1 MSFPR
6 LNIDQLNILLM
17 LLSCAIAFIIPFEL
31 VLLSYAFLGP
41 AHYLTEISWLHDR
54 KYFTGVKWLWLPL
67 AALAAFM
74 VYISFVDKNN
84 IAASYIA
91 LVLGLSLSL
100 ALISPVSR
108 AYQALIGAGA
118 MIIFLALKG
127 IYPPFELAL
136 AILLP
141 TVIHIYVFT
150 GLFMLTGVLKS
161 KSRWGM
167 AACTLFVV
175 CGLSFFFVT
184 PSTLMLSP
192 DFISYNLGLFD
203 GLTDYLVNLLSFN
216 GTINGHSVLAFLSFA
231 YTYHYLNWF
240 SKTEVIKW
248 HFIPRARLYG
258 IVALYILSISIY
270 MINFK
275 AGFIVLTFLSL
286 AHVFMEF
293 PLNIVSLKT
302 IASSFPRKGVKN
314 A

>member
-1 MSFPR
+1 MSLPR

-17 LLSCAIAFIIPFEL
+17 LISCAIAFLIPFEL

-74 VYISFVDKNN
+74 VYVGFVDKNN
-84 IAASYIA
+84 VTASYVA
-91 LVLGLSLSL
+91 LALGLSLSL

-108 AYQALIGAGA
+108 AYKVMIGAGA
-118 MIIFLALKG
+118 LIAFLLLRG

-136 AILLP
+136 AVLLP

-150 GLFMLTGVLKS
+150 GLFMLTGVLKT

-167 AACTLFVV
+167 AAFALFLA
-175 CGLSFFFVT
+175 CGLSFFIIT
-184 PSTLMLSP
+184 PATLMMSP
-192 DFISYNLGLFD
+192 DFISYNLGAFD
-203 GLTDYLVNLLSFN
+203 GLTDYLVSILSFN
-216 GTINGHSVLAFLSFA
+216 GNINGHAVLAFLSFA

-248 HFIPRARLYG
+248 HLISRTRLYG
-258 IVALYILSISIY
+258 IIVLYLLSIGLY
-270 MINFK
+270 LINFK
-275 AGFIVLTFLSL
+275 VGFMVLTFLSL

-293 PLNIVSLKT
+293 PLNLVSLKT
-302 IASSFPRKGVKN
+302 IGSSFSHKASKR